1 MSVCPNCQTEN
12 QDFAKFCVVCGTKI
26 ESATP
31 ESAPAEP
38 VADEQYGYTES
49 QNQALQQPVYTQ
61 PVCRQCETQEL
72 RPSKG
77 KAIAGMVVSIFGLGF
92 SIFGLLYTAIFAT
105 LDPLAGFIMGIVF
118 LVFSL
123 PLTIVG
129 LSLSVSSRRQGKIGF
144 NAAGKACGIIAL
156 IFCILMVALVVLC
169 IFAPQNHSVIRE
181 DFFDLDFDNIH
192 WKF

>member
-26 ESATP
+26 ESAAP

-61 PVCRQCETQEL
+61 PVCPQCETQEP

-77 KAIAGMVVSIFGLGF
+77 KAIAGMVISIFGLSF
-92 SIFGLLYTAIFAT
+92 AALGLLYTVLFSVINAAFGMVFGIIF
-105 LDPLAGFIMGIVF
+105 LAFA
-118 LVFSL
+118 L
-123 PLTIVG
+123 PLSIVG
-129 LSLSVSSRRQGKIGF
+129 LALSLSSRRKGNIGF
-144 NAAGKACGIIAL
+144 NKAGKICGLIAV
-156 IFCILMVALVVLC
+156 IFCAIM
-169 IFAPQNHSVIRE
+169 IFIIIGCAVTFDRTSVIR
-181 DFFDLDFDNIH
+181 DDLFNFDFDNFH